1 MSTFVLRH
9 IDADLWARVRAKAQ
23 AHGLTLKAVI
33 EQLLREWVNR

>member
-23 AHGLTLKAVI
+23 AQGLSVKELI
-33 EQLLREWVNR
+33 EDLLRGWLSK